1 MDIST
6 EQTLE
11 VRTTLLETILTSI
24 HTESKTYSGVLKSDH
39 SVNVTVRYSCDS
51 LQPCFEGQL
60 EEAVNHLSVPFQINL
75 LLAVCDHNEVLEPT
89 ALIILPE
96 YLVDVTSISGCF
108 TSKGPDPA
116 AYIMEK
122 FRIRNNSI
130 STLAGNMINGLT
142 DLIIQIPDLT
152 FQEAMRKSFEWF
164 PLELSF
170 LSDYETAQLIQ
181 LIKPQFFTLQKTINY
196 RFPEYGVD
204 RDRISIEPS
213 FYSRT
218 YGIQGRL
225 DLLSPG
231 SKDTINHIIEVKSGK
246 IYQPNTQ
253 GINQSH
259 YIQTVLYHLLIRSV
273 YQDAPDPLA
282 YILYSRHEE
291 KSLRS
296 AKITRAA
303 IRQSLWMRNAIVIL
317 DHRLTKHN
325 EIERILAALSLA
337 GCNMENTFLKKD
349 ILQFAES
356 YKELNPSEKLY
367 FNHQCA
373 FISKEKLITKSRYN
387 EPANSIAFSSEPT
400 TRPASTKPST
410 NEERFLDKL
419 TILENRASHPDPVL
433 ILSKPQNVSSNSQ
446 IKAGELA
453 ILFPSGNKQL
463 TEAVFDN
470 QVYKCTLLSIQ
481 RNHISVKLR
490 KPQHHNTLFN
500 QHDYW
505 SILIEN
511 PENGYHAMYQNLS
524 EWMNAPKSYRD
535 LILGNRPPAFL
546 REKPPAFIP
555 DYLTNSQQK
564 VFTKA
569 VQGSEYFL
577 IWGPPGTGKTHIIL
591 RSIVAFLM
599 EHTSENI
606 LLLAFTNR
614 AVDEICE
621 SLLSVGS
628 LFASGLIR
636 IGSRQA
642 TSSNFHGYLFDSFI
656 RQCNTRQEV
665 RQLLQDKRIYTAT
678 ISSISNKK
686 DLLRYKSFDTVIID
700 EASQIPEAMLC
711 GLLHH
716 FTKIILIGDHRQLP
730 AVVMQYEP
738 EPEKGPPELIAS
750 NTINVRNSLFERLF
764 RQACTMGWH
773 HAYGLLS
780 EQGRMHSDLMSF
792 VNQEYYENQLKPFP
806 GLERQV
812 APCFMKNI
820 PDQQFD
826 LEKRKCFIHIENSND
841 HEYKSNTAEAEQCA
855 VLVKLLQEMHLKAK
869 REFHN
874 TSVGIITPFR
884 AQSARIQQILQ
895 EHCPECADLI
905 TVDTVERYQ
914 GSARDIIIMSTCI
927 GQPEQLSMITS
938 ISDEGIDRKL
948 NVAITRA
955 REQLIVLG
963 NRNILTINSVYK
975 KLIKWLETESFV

>member
-6 EQTLE
+6 EQTRE
-11 VRTTLLETILTSI
+11 VRTTILETILTRI
-24 HTESKTYSGVLKSDH
+24 HTESKTYSGVHKSDP
-39 SVNVTVRYSCDS
+39 SVPITVRYSCDT
-51 LQPCFEGQL
+51 LKPCFTVQL
-60 EEAVNHLSVPFQINL
+60 EEAAKHLSMPFQINL
-75 LLAVCDHNEVLEPT
+75 LDADCDEDGILKPT
-89 ALIILPE
+89 ALIIMPE

-116 AYIMEK
+116 AYLMEK
-122 FRIRNNSI
+122 FRIRNTGI
-130 STLAGNMINGLT
+130 STLAGNIINGLT
-142 DLIIQIPDLT
+142 DLIIHTPNIT
-152 FQEAMRKSFEWF
+152 FQEAVRKSFEWF

-181 LIKPQFFTLQKTINY
+181 LIKPQFLTLLKTINY
-196 RFPEYGVD
+196 RFPAHGID
-204 RDRISIEPS
+204 RNHISIEPS

-225 DLLSPG
+225 DLLYPG
-231 SKDTINHIIEVKSGK
+231 SKETLNHIIEVKSGK
-246 IYQPNTQ
+246 IYQPNKQ

-273 YQDAPDPLA
+273 YHDAPDPLA

-291 KSLRS
+291 QSLRN
-296 AKITRAA
+296 AKITAPA
-303 IRQSLWMRNAIVIL
+303 VSQSLWMRNAIVIL
-317 DHRLTKHN
+317 DHRMTKHN
-325 EIERILAALSLA
+325 EIETILAESSLS
-337 GCNMENTFLKKD
+337 GCKMENSFLNRD
-349 ILQFAES
+349 ILQVTDS
-356 YKELNPSEKLY
+356 YKNLNQTEKLY

-373 FISKEKLITKSRYN
+373 FISKEKLITKSIYN
-387 EPANSIAFSSEPT
+387 APADGITLGSELTIRPTIAHSAT
-400 TRPASTKPST
+400 T
-410 NEERFLDKL
+410 EERFLDKL
-419 TILENRASHPDPVL
+419 TILENRASLADPIL
-433 ILSKPQNVSSNSQ
+433 ILNKSHNASSNSQ
-446 IKAGELA
+446 IKAGEPA
-453 ILFPSGNKQL
+453 ILFPSGNKHL

-470 QVYKCTLLSIQ
+470 QVFKCTVLSIH

-490 KPQHHNTLFN
+490 KPQHHHTLFN
-500 QHDYW
+500 QYEYW
-505 SILIEN
+505 SILTEN
-511 PENGYHAMYQNLS
+511 PENGYQAMYQSLS

-535 LILGNRPPAFL
+535 LILGNRPPCL
-546 REKPPAFIP
+546 LHEKPPAFIP
-555 DYLTNSQQK
+555 DSLTDNQQK
-564 VFTKA
+564 IFSKVIR
-569 VQGSEYFL
+569 GSEYFL
-577 IWGPPGTGKTHIIL
+577 IWGPPGTGKTHIML
-591 RSIVAFLM
+591 RIITSFLM

-606 LLLAFTNR
+606 LLLAYTNR

-621 SLLSVGS
+621 SLFSNGNLC
-628 LFASGLIR
+628 ASSLIR
-636 IGSRQA
+636 IGSRQS
-642 TSSNFHGYLFDSFI
+642 TSSNFHGYLFDAFI

-665 RQLLQDKRIYTAT
+665 KQLLQNKRIYTAT

-686 DLLRYKSFDTVIID
+686 DLLRYKSFGTVIID

-730 AVVMQYEP
+730 AVVMQSEQ
-738 EPEKGPPELIAS
+738 EPEKGQAELIS
-750 NTINVRNSLFERLF
+750 STSVNVRNSLFERLF

-780 EQGRMHSDLMSF
+780 EQGRMHTHLMAF
-792 VNQEYYENQLKPFP
+792 VNQQYYENQLKPFP
-806 GLERQV
+806 GLKRQV
-812 APCFMKNI
+812 APYFLKNVRG
-820 PDQQFD
+820 QQFD
-826 LEKRKCFIHIENSND
+826 LEERKRFIHIENTNNN
-841 HEYKSNTAEAEQCA
+841 EYKSNTAEAALCA
-855 VLVKLLQEMHLKAK
+855 VLVKLLHAMHVKAK

-895 EHCPECADLI
+895 EHCPDCADLI

-963 NRNILTINSVYK
+963 NRNILTTNSAYK
-975 KLIKWLETESFV
+975 KLIEWLEIESVV